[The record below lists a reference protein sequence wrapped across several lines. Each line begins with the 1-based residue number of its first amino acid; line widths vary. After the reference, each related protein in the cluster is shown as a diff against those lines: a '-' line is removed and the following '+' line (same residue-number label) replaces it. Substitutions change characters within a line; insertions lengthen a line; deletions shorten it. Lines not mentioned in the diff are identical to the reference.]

1 MSDFLI
7 IDSFLNTYLTTHSAR
22 SLHKLVSTYSEPDQR
37 SKMERFGK
45 KIILFNY
52 LCKKLN
58 LKSLSRF

>member
-37 SKMERFGK
+37 SKKEHSG
-45 KIILFNY
+45 KIIIVFDY
-52 LCKKLN
+52 FCMKLN
-58 LKSLSRF
+58 LKSLRGF